1 MNERIK
7 ELAKQAGAEFW
18 QRLEN
23 DVVNP
28 EAYITFDPPEGLEQF
43 AELIVRECM
52 RMCDVAAVGYETH
65 SHTKEANGCYSAK
78 EYIEE
83 HFGVDSMSTEDKK
96 TLIKELLGVK
106 ND

>member
-43 AELIVRECM
+43 AELIVQEMLATCEEHPAWTG
-52 RMCDVAAVGYETH
+52 RMIGEQL
-65 SHTKEANGCYSAK
+65 KQ
-78 EYIEE
+78 
-83 HFGVDSMSTEDKK
+83 HFGVE
-96 TLIKELLGVK
+96 E
-106 ND
+106 